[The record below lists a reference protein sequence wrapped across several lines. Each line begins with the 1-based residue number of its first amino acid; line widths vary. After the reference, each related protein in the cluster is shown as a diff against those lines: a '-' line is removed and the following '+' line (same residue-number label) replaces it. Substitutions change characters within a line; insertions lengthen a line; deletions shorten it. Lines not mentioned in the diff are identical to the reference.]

1 MIARALVSRRE
12 IAALQYPDC
21 AYTTLPPGQIAPNGQ
36 GLQLVA
42 VETTSSS
49 KYVPLGHNMQA
60 LNEAVKFDACIVYPD
75 GHAIKLYSPDIPRFQ
90 VPTTVSAG
98 FMQYKLVCVSPTFML
113 SAVNSPK
120 AQLLSLLQTAP

>member
-1 MIARALVSRRE
+1 MSRRE
-12 IAALQYPDC
+12 VGALQYPDC
-21 AYTTLPPGQIAPNGQ
+21 VYTILPPGQIAPSGQ

-42 VETTSSS
+42 VENTSSS
-49 KYVPLGHNMQA
+49 KYVPIGHKMQA

-75 GHAIKLYSPDIPRFQ
+75 GQAIRLYSPDVPRFQ

-98 FMQYKLVCVSPTFML
+98 LMQFKLVCISPTFML
-113 SAVNSPK
+113 SADKSPK